1 MWGIVGD
8 ALSRRTA
15 LQSVSGPPTQIRSSI
30 PIRSNLDTKE
40 QETAMNKSATSHPT
54 TEPLPSDKPGAP
66 RRLTIEEL
74 GDVVGGD
81 DKPIANCCTK
91 GGAPSPGCNC
101 VGPAARD

>member
-1 MWGIVGD
+1 
-8 ALSRRTA
+8 
-15 LQSVSGPPTQIRSSI
+15 
-30 PIRSNLDTKE
+30 
-40 QETAMNKSATSHPT
+40 MNKSATSHPT